1 MCSTQ
6 PSITRSRIS
15 YISTILVYTSD
26 EYKSNELKQFKKD
39 ICLMEAV
46 RRRNFRLKRK
56 MKKAGRIVR
65 EYQE

>member
-1 MCSTQ
+1 MYTTQRST
-6 PSITRSRIS
+6 TRSRIS
-15 YISTILVYTSD
+15 YVPTILVYTSD
-26 EYKSNELKQFKKD
+26 EYKSHELKQFKKD

-46 RRRNFRLKRK
+46 RRRNMRLKRK

>member
-1 MCSTQ
+1 MCLTQ
-6 PSITRSRIS
+6 HSPTRSRIS

-26 EYKSNELKQFKKD
+26 EYKANELKQFKKD

-46 RRRNFRLKRK
+46 RRRNIRLKGK

>member
-26 EYKSNELKQFKKD
+26 EYKSHELKQFKKD

-46 RRRNFRLKRK
+46 RRRKFRLKRK
-56 MKKAGRIVR
+56 MKKAGRIFK